1 MHWLRP
7 SYTALKLEI
16 SRELA
21 YRLKIFSWVV
31 ADLLQPLIFAYL
43 WSYVARS
50 SGNVEDTS
58 LYFSYFFFLMIVVR
72 IANDWSIFAV
82 TDSVTTGSFRFQLLR
97 PVHYIFIV
105 ASQSLGIKIFRFAI
119 FIPIILCIGYLW
131 RDLLAADLTV
141 SRAIFIVVAILIA
154 LGLNLITGNIF
165 ALLAFHLKNVQG
177 LRTLYV
183 NSLVLVTGEFIP
195 IALLLPIS
203 FISAWG
209 LLPFRYFFSFPVE
222 IIIGIADSD
231 QLLSGLTIGLLY
243 LLIGIIAYVILA
255 RRSINRYE
263 AEGG

>member
-50 SGNVEDTS
+50 SGNVEDAT

-82 TDSVTTGSFRFQLLR
+82 TDSVSTGSFRFQLLR
-97 PVHYIFIV
+97 PVHYIFLV
-105 ASQSLGIKIFRFAI
+105 AGQSLGIKIFRLAI
-119 FIPIILCIGYLW
+119 FMPIILFIGYLW
-131 RDLLAADLTV
+131 RDLLAADLTA
-141 SRAIFIVVAILIA
+141 SRAISFVVAILIA
-154 LGLNLITGNIF
+154 LGLNFIVGNIF
-165 ALLAFHLKNVQG
+165 ALLAFYLKNVQG
-177 LRTLYV
+177 LRTLFM
-183 NSLVLVTGEFIP
+183 NSLALITGEYIP
-195 IALLLPIS
+195 IAILLPVS
-203 FISAWG
+203 YFAVWE

-222 IIIGIADSD
+222 IIIGIADSH
-231 QLLSGLTIGLLY
+231 QLLQGLATGLLY
-243 LLIGIIAYVILA
+243 LLIGTVAYVILA
-255 RRSINRYE
+255 RRSINKYE